1 MPNGRGEYVLLIPN
15 ATRELG
21 LSLLDELRK
30 RVAAATYGG
39 TGVRLSISQ
48 GACLVTPD
56 CPLTNREVLAR
67 ANLAKARAKAEKKGS
82 IALVEPPDYAVEQG
96 PLC

>member
-1 MPNGRGEYVLLIPN
+1 
-15 ATRELG
+15 
-21 LSLLDELRK
+21 
-30 RVAAATYGG
+30 
-39 TGVRLSISQ
+39 
-48 GACLVTPD
+48 VTPD